1 MWVQL
6 IFKRKILAE
15 NSGYNACYSRSALG
29 SCEMVS
35 DTVSELIR
43 AGEKH
48 GCWGENALLS
58 FGGLEVEVPGSLKS
72 SSTRDQ
78 PVCKSEKQM

>member
-1 MWVQL
+1 
-6 IFKRKILAE
+6 
-15 NSGYNACYSRSALG
+15 
-29 SCEMVS
+29 MVS

-78 PVCKSEKQM
+78 PVGKSEKQM